1 MRFLREMLFFNLCL
15 SLFGCFPSFL
25 SGQDCYHK
33 DLSRVY
39 DFKTKISRVDLSED
53 PADSCVISVTVL
65 NKTGHVIQSIEVK
78 SGYLFKESF
87 ASCSEARSFTTGK
100 GMKAKAVDNDYGDLV
115 VADFNFDGR
124 EDIAIKTVF
133 IGNGGPEYSYYVQDK
148 KRHFVREK
156 YLTEQ
161 VGYFPSRINKKD
173 KTLTSLVRAGSSE
186 SYRITYRLDASNK
199 WARVDKVPVSII
211 R

>member
-1 MRFLREMLFFNLCL
+1 MLFFNLCL

-25 SGQDCYHK
+25 SGQDCFHK
-33 DLSRVY
+33 DLSPVF
-39 DFKTKISRVDLSED
+39 DFKTKIRRIDLSED
-53 PADSCVISVTVL
+53 LADSCVISVTVL
-65 NKTGHVIQSIEVK
+65 DKTGRVIQSIEVK
-78 SGYLFKESF
+78 SGYLFKGSF
-87 ASCSEARSFTTGK
+87 ASSRHTRSFTTGK
-100 GMKAKAVDNDYGDLV
+100 DVNEKAVDNDYGDV
-115 VADFNFDGR
+115 IIGDFNFDGR

-148 KRHFVREK
+148 SRHFVREK